1 LKSIVPKISF
11 PAFRFVT
18 LFGGARPMNEEAY
31 EPEVEEILSTISRSE
46 TRFSDLAKRV
56 NNLNS
61 ATLSILPHDAG
72 NDGAEIG
79 EAPLLPNAG

>member
-1 LKSIVPKISF
+1 
-11 PAFRFVT
+11 
-18 LFGGARPMNEEAY
+18 MNEEAY
-31 EPEVEEILSTISRSE
+31 DPEVEEILSTINRSE

-72 NDGAEIG
+72 HDGAEIG
-79 EAPLLPNAG
+79 ESPPPFNPAG